1 MDKMLGT
8 MTRIDQA
15 HGPLRADSG
24 LPDIPRPSS
33 PDKIAAAA
41 GLVSERVLAQVQTQ
55 AEQLAEHLRSRQ
67 RELDQQ
73 EAQLNARCLEL
84 ENEMRTFRLWAGE
97 REEALG
103 ERERALQQQ
112 SAGLENRSAEV
123 AAAEETLASQQQTM
137 AELAAQLHARVAR
150 QQQAET
156 ALEGQRGQLAEEQ
169 RRFAAEF
176 EELCQA
182 TAQRELALVERQQQ
196 AERRLLMQRRTL
208 EDWFC
213 RRQAELERQ
222 GRHLTTRER
231 AEHQPRW
238 QSWELQ
244 QQWTK
249 QRQEF
254 LRQLRDSLGPQP
266 DDRSA
271 A

>member
-1 MDKMLGT
+1 MDKTLGT

-15 HGPLRADSG
+15 HGPPRADGG
-24 LPDIPRPSS
+24 LPNIPRPPS

-41 GLVSERVLAQVQTQ
+41 GLVGERVLAQVQVQ
-55 AEQLAEHLRSRQ
+55 AEQLAEHLQTRQ
-67 RELDQQ
+67 RELDRQ

-84 ENEMRTFRLWAGE
+84 ENEIRTFRLWASD

-112 SAGLENRSAEV
+112 LASLENRSAEV
-123 AAAEETLASQQQTM
+123 AATEAALASQQRTT
-137 AELAAQLHARVAR
+137 AELAAQLHTRVAL

-169 RRFAAEF
+169 RRFATEF
-176 EELCQA
+176 EERCQA

-196 AERRLLMQRRTL
+196 AERGLLMQRRTL
-208 EDWFC
+208 EDWFR
-213 RRQAELERQ
+213 RRQVELERQ

-231 AEHQPRW
+231 AVDQPRW

-249 QRQEF
+249 QRREF
-254 LRQLRDSLGPQP
+254 LRQLGERQEITYPT
-266 DDRSA
+266 
-271 A
+271 